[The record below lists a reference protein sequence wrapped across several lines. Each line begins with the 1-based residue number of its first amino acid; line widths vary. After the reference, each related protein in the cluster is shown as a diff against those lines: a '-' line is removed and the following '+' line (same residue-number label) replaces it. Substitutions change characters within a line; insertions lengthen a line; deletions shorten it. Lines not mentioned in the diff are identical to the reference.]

1 MTTTSS
7 STRYDFAGR
16 VAFVT
21 GGASGIGES
30 CVRQFATNG
39 AAVAIVDLNETA
51 GRALADAINTEGGK
65 ALFVRASM
73 TDADSVQAAVDQ
85 TIAQLGRMDFAV
97 NCAGISGESNILTD
111 YSLEGWHQNIDVNL
125 NGVFYCLRS
134 QIPAMVKQGNGAIVN
149 LSSILG
155 LVSVPTSPAYVAAK
169 HAVAGL
175 TKNAGQTYAS
185 KGVRVNAICP
195 GYIDT
200 PMLRN
205 SATEEMMKMGA
216 AAHPIGR
223 LGRAEEIAAMAVFLC
238 SDSASFITGGVYPVD
253 GGYLTH

>member
-1 MTTTSS
+1 MPKYNFT
-7 STRYDFAGR
+7 GK

-21 GGASGIGES
+21 GGASGIGEA
-30 CVRQFATNG
+30 CIRQFVANE
-39 AAVAIVDLNETA
+39 AAVVIADLNEA
-51 GRALADAINTEGGK
+51 AANKLVAEINAQGGK
-65 ALFVRASM
+65 ALFIKTSM
-73 TDADSVQAAVDQ
+73 TDAASVQAAVDQ
-85 TIAQLGRMDFAV
+85 AERHFGKIDFAV
-97 NCAGISGESNILTD
+97 NCAGISGESNTLTD

-134 QIPAMVKQGNGAIVN
+134 QIPSMLRHGGGSIVN
-149 LSSILG
+149 LSSIMG
-155 LVSVPTSPAYVAAK
+155 LVSTPTSPAYVAAK

-175 TKNAGQTYAS
+175 TKNAGQTYS
-185 KGVRVNAICP
+185 SRGVRVNAICP

-205 SATEEMMKMGA
+205 SATDEMMKMGA
-216 AAHPIGR
+216 AMHPIGR
-223 LGRAEEIAAMAVFLC
+223 LGRADEIAAMALFLC

>member
-1 MTTTSS
+1 MAK
-7 STRYDFAGR
+7 YDFNGK

-21 GGASGIGES
+21 GGASGIGEAAIK
-30 CVRQFATNG
+30 QFVANG
-39 AAVAIVDLNETA
+39 AAVVIADLNEAAA
-51 GRALADAINTEGGK
+51 GKLVADINAQGGK
-65 ALFVRASM
+65 ALFIKTSM
-73 TDADSVQAAVDQ
+73 TDAASVQAAVDQ
-85 TIAQLGRMDFAV
+85 AEKHFGKIDFAV

-134 QIPAMVKQGNGAIVN
+134 QIPSMIRTGGGSIVN
-149 LSSILG
+149 LSSIMG
-155 LVSVPTSPAYVAAK
+155 LVSTPTSPAYVAAK
-169 HAVAGL
+169 HAVAGI

-216 AAHPIGR
+216 AMHPIGR
-223 LGRAEEIAAMAVFLC
+223 LGRADEIAAMALFLC
-238 SDSASFITGGVYPVD
+238 SDSASFITGGIYPVD

>member
-1 MTTTSS
+1 M
-7 STRYDFAGR
+7 TRYDFSSK

-21 GGASGIGES
+21 GGASGIGEA
-30 CVRQFATNG
+30 CIKQFVANG

-51 GRALADAINTEGGK
+51 GTKLASEINAQGGN
-65 ALFVRASM
+65 ALFIKTSM
-73 TDADSVQAAVDQ
+73 TDPASVQAAVDQ
-85 TIAQLGRMDFAV
+85 SEKHFGKIDFAV
-97 NCAGISGESNILTD
+97 NCAGISGESNTLTD

-134 QIPAMVKQGNGAIVN
+134 QIPSMLRTGGGSIVN
-149 LSSILG
+149 LSSIMG
-155 LVSVPTSPAYVAAK
+155 LVSTPTSAAYVAAK

-185 KGVRVNAICP
+185 RGVRVNAICP

-205 SATEEMMKMGA
+205 SATEEMMQMGA
-216 AAHPIGR
+216 AMHPIGR
-223 LGRAEEIAAMAVFLC
+223 LGKADEIAAMALFLC
-238 SDSASFITGGVYPVD
+238 SDSASFITGGIYPVD

>member
-7 STRYDFAGR
+7 STRYDFSGK

-30 CVRQFATNG
+30 CIQQFAANG

-51 GRALADAINTEGGK
+51 GRQLADAINREGGK

-73 TDADSVQAAVDQ
+73 TDAASVQAAVDE
-85 TIAQLGRMDFAV
+85 TIKQLGRMDFAV

-134 QIPAMVKQGNGAIVN
+134 QIPAMVKQGGGAIVN

-169 HAVAGL
+169 HAVAGI

-205 SATEEMMKMGA
+205 SATDEMMKMGA
-216 AAHPIGR
+216 AMHPIGR

>member
-1 MTTTSS
+1 MTK
-7 STRYDFAGR
+7 YDFSGK

-21 GGASGIGES
+21 GGASGIGEAAI
-30 CVRQFATNG
+30 RQFVANG
-39 AAVAIVDLNETA
+39 AAVVIADLNETA
-51 GRALADAINTEGGK
+51 ASKLVDSINADGGK
-65 ALFVRASM
+65 ALFIKTSM
-73 TDADSVQAAVDQ
+73 TDAESVQAAVDQ
-85 TIAQLGRMDFAV
+85 AEKHFGKIDFAV

-134 QIPAMVKQGNGAIVN
+134 QIPSMVRNGGGSIVN

-169 HAVAGL
+169 HAVAGI

-216 AAHPIGR
+216 AMHPIGR
-223 LGRAEEIAAMAVFLC
+223 LGKADEIAAMALFLC

>member
-1 MTTTSS
+1 MTTT
-7 STRYDFAGR
+7 STRYDFSGR

-21 GGASGIGES
+21 GGASGIGEA
-30 CVRQFATNG
+30 CINQFVANG
-39 AAVAIVDLNETA
+39 AAVVIADLNEAA
-51 GRALADAINTEGGK
+51 GSALAGSINANGGK
-65 ALFVRASM
+65 ALYIRASM
-73 TDADSVQAAVDQ
+73 TDAADVQAAVDRAEQ
-85 TIAQLGRMDFAV
+85 HFGRIDFAV

-111 YSLEGWHQNIDVNL
+111 YSLEGWHRNIDVNL
-125 NGVFYCLRS
+125 NGVFYCLRA
-134 QIPAMVKQGNGAIVN
+134 QIPSMVRHGGGAIVN

-169 HAVAGL
+169 HAVAGI

-185 KGVRVNAICP
+185 QGVRVNAICP

-216 AAHPIGR
+216 SMHPIGR
-223 LGRAEEIAAMAVFLC
+223 LGTADEIAAMALFLC